1 MFLNFVNFL
10 IVYNSLTLFFRSVLL
25 LTLSAISLVTHHWI
39 LVWLLIWSNMVSFT
53 YAASQHAFPNILFSA
68 FSDTIQSNFGPT
80 ITLTTVLAIL
90 FTLVEN
96 PDLLNL
102 HFRQQNP
109 QYSGE
114 NSIQVSGW
122 MIALVNALAT
132 QLGNK
137 RTETLFS
144 KKELQNPDKKNKI
157 KFLAEKLDLTAISL
171 KLSPYDSKGNYKGK
185 LLSISYQKIE
195 PAYVICPTS
204 FICGTL
210 DCQPRCL
217 IQSTRERDIP
227 LVTLIKEYKVHQRV
241 PVLVGKCPRCETLYA
256 ADHERFQDT
265 STIQNNLKRV
275 YLNSAKYLKV
285 GKSLW
290 VDRLFSTSV
299 INAMYNFHASA
310 SAYTEYWNNTFGTE
324 QFLVTRRHIWQAFVQ
339 QSVRT
344 IAEEC
349 GFDVEFDDG
358 LNIKEVTAQAFL
370 TLGENGIIR
379 AADKHACAECT
390 QERNK
395 TSNVVFDNPAA
406 VVGIDATDDNIPA
419 LASTHEEIDID
430 LPLVTSDNEMDVDT
444 IQNIKMV
451 VLDGVVMGPQV
462 NNFQII
468 Q

>member
-1 MFLNFVNFL
+1 M
-10 IVYNSLTLFFRSVLL
+10 VL
-25 LTLSAISLVTHHWI
+25 S
-39 LVWLLIWSNMVSFT
+39 T
-53 YAASQHAFPNILFSA
+53 YAVSSQQHFPNILFSS
-68 FSDTIQSNFGPT
+68 FSDTIQSSFGPNV
-80 ITLTTVLAIL
+80 TLATVLTIL
-90 FTLVEN
+90 FTLIEN

-102 HFRQQNP
+102 HFRQKNP

-114 NSIQVSGW
+114 NRVQVSGW
-122 MIALVNALAT
+122 MIALVNTLAT
-132 QLGNK
+132 QLGTK
-137 RTETLFS
+137 RTDTLFS
-144 KKELQNPDKKNKI
+144 EKELGNSDRKGKI
-157 KFLAEKLDLTAISL
+157 KFLAEKLDSTAIGL

-185 LLSISYQKIE
+185 LLPISRHKVE

-204 FICGTL
+204 FVCGTL
-210 DCQPRCL
+210 NCQPRCL

-227 LVTLIKEYKVHQRV
+227 MVTLIKEHTAHQGV
-241 PVLVGKCPRCETLYA
+241 PVLVGKCPKCETLYA

-310 SAYTEYWNNTFGTE
+310 SAYAEYWNNTFGTE
-324 QFLVTRRHIWQAFVQ
+324 QLSVARPHIWQAFVQ

-344 IAEEC
+344 IAGEC
-349 GFDVEFDDG
+349 GFDAEFDDG
-358 LNIKEVTAQAFL
+358 LNIKEVTTQAFSI
-370 TLGENGIIR
+370 LGENGIIR
-379 AADKHACAECT
+379 AADKHACGECT

-395 TSNVVFDNPAA
+395 TSNVVFDDPAA
-406 VVGIDATDDNIPA
+406 VVGMDATDDNIPA
-419 LASTHEEIDID
+419 MASTHEEIEVD
-430 LPLVTSDNEMDVDT
+430 LPQITSDNKMDVDA

-462 NNFQII
+462 NGF
-468 Q
+468 